1 MNKIVSNKYFDWAA
15 TAPFD
20 TEILEESLNE
30 SFESW
35 GNPSSI
41 YQTGKNAKNAL
52 NAARDKIAKI
62 LNVDSK
68 NLFFTSGGTESDHIP
83 LLSILNNHHIAKS
96 ENGENSKGEILVSS
110 IEHPALREQC
120 AVLTRLGYD
129 VKKIQPNKDGIVD
142 VESVSKLLTEDTLFV
157 SVMAVNNETGAV
169 QPIYEIAKMLK
180 EKSAGKRKPKFH
192 VDAVQALGKIPLDIK
207 GKLIDSM
214 AFSAHKI
221 GGPRGIGLLYIEN
234 PSTMEPFLRGGGQ
247 EQNVRS
253 GTENVFGATAF
264 SKCIE
269 KYAITEQNQKMQE
282 RFEEQKNLTNDFIK
296 NLSTLKNFHLI
307 PESRLN
313 QNFSNEHFSPWVI
326 QAAFDKI
333 PGQVMVRAL
342 DAKGFSISTGSACS
356 SKKNSRPILEA
367 MNVAPALREN
377 AVRFSFG
384 SSTTKEDIDQL
395 FFAVEEIAKTFM

>member
-1 MNKIVSNKYFDWAA
+1 MNKIQVNHYFDWAA

-20 TEILEESLNE
+20 TDILEKALEESFCN
-30 SFESW
+30 W

-41 YQTGKNAKNAL
+41 YQLAKNAKNAL
-52 NAARDKIAKI
+52 NEAREKIAKI
-62 LNVDSK
+62 LDVESSK
-68 NLFFTSGGTESDHIP
+68 LFFTSGGTESDHIP
-83 LLSILNNHHIAKS
+83 LLSILNNHHQS
-96 ENGENSKGEILVSS
+96 NSSNGQSQKGSILVSS

-120 AVLTRLGYD
+120 AILSRLGYD
-129 VKKIQPNKDGIVD
+129 VKKIQPNKNGIID

-157 SVMAVNNETGAV
+157 TIMAVNNETGAIN
-169 QPIYEIAKMLK
+169 PIEEIANMI
-180 EKSAGKRKPKFH
+180 KSKCVNKRKIKFH
-192 VDAVQALGKIPLDIK
+192 VDAVQALGKIPLKIK
-207 GKLIDSM
+207 NRFIDSM

-234 PSTMEPFLRGGGQ
+234 PTSIEPFLKGGGQ
-247 EQNVRS
+247 EQNIRS
-253 GTENVFGATAF
+253 GTENVFGAIAF

-269 KYAITEQNQKMQE
+269 KYSIINSNQKMIE
-282 RFEEQKNLTNDFIK
+282 RFENQKNYINEFIK
-296 NLSTLKNFHLI
+296 KLTSIKSFHLI
-307 PESRLN
+307 PEERLN
-313 QNFSNEHFSPWVI
+313 ENFSNQYFSPWVM

-367 MNVAPALREN
+367 MNVAANLREN

-384 SSTTKEDIDQL
+384 AATTKDDIDEL
-395 FFAVEEIAKTFM
+395 FYAIESVCKDFE